1 MVGLGFEKLTVD
13 EWNHIPSGQGVEDGY
28 GGYQFAP
35 MEGCFFTL
43 YELVENGIHVGWRWE
58 RED

>member
-1 MVGLGFEKLTVD
+1 MVGLGFEKITVD
-13 EWNHIPSGQGVEDGY
+13 EWKHIPAGQGVDDGY

-35 MEGCFFTL
+35 IADGEYTL
-43 YELVENGIHVGWRWE
+43 YELVENGIHAGWKWE